1 MQEQYHKWYSNDL
14 DREFEMLVFGHYGYP
29 VVLFP
34 TFNSHYW
41 EAKDFG
47 LIHAASNLINSGQI
61 KIYCPDSVDGLSWN
75 NSAITPAEKVK
86 THISYENTIINDVI
100 GYVKHETSL
109 ERVGL
114 AGCNFGAYH
123 ALNLAFKHPDQ
134 VEKLVCIGGSFDI
147 KPFID
152 NYYDNNCYFNNPP
165 DYLPNLNDDWYL
177 DQFKTMKII
186 LGTGESDQYSDQN
199 KNISEILRSKSVN
212 HWLDVRPNTG
222 HNWEF
227 WREVFP
233 KYLAQI

>member
-1 MQEQYHKWYSNDL
+1 MKEEYHKWFSNDL

-34 TFNSHYW
+34 TFKAHFW

-47 LIHAASNLINSGQI
+47 LINSASNLINSGQI
-61 KIYCPDSVDGLSWN
+61 KIYCPDGADWLSWD
-75 NSAITPAEKVK
+75 NSSISPAEKVEA
-86 THISYENTIINDVI
+86 HIAYENTILNDVI
-100 GYVKHETSL
+100 GYVRHETTL
-109 ERVGL
+109 ERVGV

-134 VEKLVCIGGSFDI
+134 VEKLVCVGGSFDI

-152 NYYDNNCYFNNPP
+152 NYYDDNCYFNNPP
-165 DYLPNLNDDWYL
+165 DYLPNLTDNYYL
-177 DQFKTMKII
+177 DKFKTMKII

-199 KNISEILRSKSVN
+199 KYISEILRSKSVN
-212 HWLDVRPNTG
+212 HWLDIRPNTG
-222 HNWEF
+222 HSWEF